1 MDVYK
6 KIGKSGGTGKEGR
19 YIASKASEK
28 GYHMRMLVRNQKSQL
43 IVK

>member
-6 KIGKSGGTGKEGR
+6 RLENRGTGKEGR

>member
-1 MDVYK
+1 M
-6 KIGKSGGTGKEGR
+6 
-19 YIASKASEK
+19 ASKASEK